1 MTKYKLE
8 MYGWEVEATGHSLTD
23 EQVKQIQDLMETNG
37 YSELWESRN
46 DLEEEGIID
55 DLYNPDLFHVS
66 RGLDNSGLW
75 FSLKDDKDNE
85 VLRFEPSDMED
96 IYEMLGDSADDIPY
110 EGYLAIPGEGK
121 NENIDNILVVIDE
134 NKGGIC
140 EYEMFESD
148 EVPTAKDFCVQHGD
162 IGTPEGDW
170 DFISKV
176 FYKGKDLEVY
186 NHLDNRGKASTIEI
200 YTRDGQIIK

>member
-8 MYGWEVEATGHSLTD
+8 MYGWEVEATGHSLTH

-162 IGTPEGDW
+162 IATPDGDW

-186 NHLDNRGKASTIEI
+186 EHLDNRGKASTIEI

>member
-1 MTKYKLE
+1 MKYKLE

-148 EVPTAKDFCVQHGD
+148 ELPTAKDFCVQHGD
-162 IGTPEGDW
+162 IATPDGDW

-186 NHLDNRGKASTIEI
+186 NHLDNRGKAATVEI

>member
-162 IGTPEGDW
+162 IATPDGDW

-186 NHLDNRGKASTIEI
+186 DHLDNRGKASTIEI

>member
-1 MTKYKLE
+1 
-8 MYGWEVEATGHSLTD
+8 
-23 EQVKQIQDLMETNG
+23 METNG

-148 EVPTAKDFCVQHGD
+148 ELPTAKDFCVQHGD
-162 IGTPEGDW
+162 IATPDGDW

-186 NHLDNRGKASTIEI
+186 DHLDNSGKASTIEI